1 MDLNKVKLGYT
12 PLSDSIYLYL
22 HGKNPHVAL
31 DKREAEAD
39 VMAVLVEHM
48 MHGAPK
54 GAEKT
59 VEFGDKKYVV
69 RVTPL
74 TEADG
79 GEESDV
85 Y

>member
-1 MDLNKVKLGYT
+1 MDLSKIKLGYS
-12 PLSDSIYLYL
+12 PLSDSIYLYR
-22 HGKNPHVAL
+22 HGKNPNMAL
-31 DKREAEAD
+31 DKRPAEAD

-48 MHGAPK
+48 MYGAPK

-79 GEESDV
+79 GEESK
-85 Y
+85 

>member
-1 MDLNKVKLGYT
+1 MDLNKVKLGYA
-12 PLSDSIYLYL
+12 PLSDRIYLYR
-22 HGKNPHVAL
+22 HGKDPNVAL

-74 TEADG
+74 TEAN
-79 GEESDV
+79 GEEGE
-85 Y
+85 